1 MPVSGIG
8 SLNRNIKRVTQVEIS
23 PLNDR
28 DNTFDL
34 SCLVIPKITENLPV
48 KSFDKR
54 RLNLPNLRLADP
66 SFNKSGPID
75 LLLGADVFWSVM
87 LPESV
92 KANHSHPHLQNTQLG
107 WSIGGSIAESQ
118 SNLKTCANL
127 AITLQEQVARFWE
140 IEQVTTTGPPRTRVE
155 AWCEEHFLKTY
166 AREPNGKFVVR
177 LPFKQNVSKLRGSK
191 DIATKRFLQLERNL
205 MRQPT
210 LRSDYVKF
218 MAEYL
223 KLGHMSPV
231 TNIDAFRCYLPHHC
245 VVKESSTTTKVR
257 VVFDGSCKTNSG
269 ISLNETL
276 LVGPTIQPD
285 LVTIL
290 LRFRSHQYVFSADIA
305 KMYRQVWVHPDDRRY
320 QTILW
325 RENPNQPIIEYELN
339 TVTYGTT
346 SAPFLAIKVLQ
357 HIAQLHQDQY
367 PLACKHILE
376 DFYVDDLLTGA
387 DSIEQLQKIR
397 TEITRVVADAGF
409 ELRKWNSND
418 PSLIAE
424 QALGPTSQ
432 LIIDK
437 QDTKSLGV
445 TWNAHKDEI
454 KYSFQLKSNTTVTK
468 RSILSVIAQLFDPLG
483 LLGPVILKAKLLLQ
497 QIWALKLNWD
507 DRVPESIESTW
518 LYFVDSLPAVSS
530 LSIPRSI
537 KCREPVKVEI
547 HGFCDA
553 SKDAYGAV
561 IYIRSLDATGVY
573 HNNLLCSKL
582 RVALLKATTI
592 PQLEL
597 CAALLLAK
605 SYVAVFVCFSTKAIH
620 LELVSDCTSDS
631 FLAAFRRFISR
642 RGNVT
647 TMYSDNGTNFVG
659 ANKEL
664 QTLKQLFK
672 DSQFQQEL
680 FSESLKYN
688 TNWKFIPANSPHWGG
703 LWEAGVKSV
712 KGHIKRVVGDTSLT
726 FEEMYTFL
734 TQVEACVNSRPITQL
749 STDPNDLIPLTP
761 GHFLIGDR
769 LTTVLEPDLTPI
781 RLNRLSRWQ
790 LVQQLQQHFWRRWSS
805 EYLHHLQQRSKWQD
819 KTDKPFK
826 VGSLVLLCDD
836 NLPPLQWKLGRIQE
850 LHPGSDG
857 LVRAVTVKTLTGSV
871 RRAINRISILIE

>member
-1 MPVSGIG
+1 
-8 SLNRNIKRVTQVEIS
+8 
-23 PLNDR
+23 
-28 DNTFDL
+28 
-34 SCLVIPKITENLPV
+34 
-48 KSFDKR
+48 
-54 RLNLPNLRLADP
+54 
-66 SFNKSGPID
+66 
-75 LLLGADVFWSVM
+75 M

-107 WSIGGSIAESQ
+107 WLIGGSIAESQ
-118 SNLKTCANL
+118 SKIKTCTNL
-127 AITLQEQVARFWE
+127 AITLQNQVARFWE

-205 MRQPT
+205 MKQPT
-210 LRSDYVKF
+210 LQSDYVKF

-290 LRFRSHQYVFSADIA
+290 LRFRSHQYVLSADIA

-387 DSIEQLQKIR
+387 DSVEQLQKIR
-397 TEITRVVADAGF
+397 KEITRVVADAGF

-445 TWNAHKDEI
+445 TWNATKDAI
-454 KYSFQLKSNTTVTK
+454 KYSFQLKSNTTVSK

-497 QIWALKLNWD
+497 QIWALKINWD

-518 LYFVDSLPAVSS
+518 LYFVDSL
-530 LSIPRSI
+530 
-537 KCREPVKVEI
+537 
-547 HGFCDA
+547 
-553 SKDAYGAV
+553 
-561 IYIRSLDATGVY
+561 
-573 HNNLLCSKL
+573 
-582 RVALLKATTI
+582 
-592 PQLEL
+592 
-597 CAALLLAK
+597 
-605 SYVAVFVCFSTKAIH
+605 
-620 LELVSDCTSDS
+620 
-631 FLAAFRRFISR
+631 
-642 RGNVT
+642 
-647 TMYSDNGTNFVG
+647 
-659 ANKEL
+659 
-664 QTLKQLFK
+664 LF
-672 DSQFQQEL
+672 
-680 FSESLKYN
+680 
-688 TNWKFIPANSPHWGG
+688 
-703 LWEAGVKSV
+703 
-712 KGHIKRVVGDTSLT
+712 
-726 FEEMYTFL
+726 
-734 TQVEACVNSRPITQL
+734 VNS
-749 STDPNDLIPLTP
+749 
-761 GHFLIGDR
+761 
-769 LTTVLEPDLTPI
+769 EK
-781 RLNRLSRWQ
+781 
-790 LVQQLQQHFWRRWSS
+790 
-805 EYLHHLQQRSKWQD
+805 YKM
-819 KTDKPFK
+819 
-826 VGSLVLLCDD
+826 
-836 NLPPLQWKLGRIQE
+836 
-850 LHPGSDG
+850 
-857 LVRAVTVKTLTGSV
+857 
-871 RRAINRISILIE
+871 